1 MSNYFT
7 NFPTTQY
14 DLFFDNQTSEVIDIF
29 RIVKVKKRY
38 KDDITFYTYYT
49 IQDGERPDV
58 VSTKLYGVPSYYWT
72 FFMVNDNLVNV
83 HTDWPLST
91 SDLQTLIDKKY
102 AGTVLTTHEDISSK
116 FVKNNIVTG
125 LVSGARA
132 KLLDKDPNLGII
144 KIQLISGEFVPNE
157 IVRDTLTNEF
167 AVITGQAAFKDVVHH
182 FENAKGDYVTKQTI
196 GATPISNQ
204 EHEFVLNDTKSQI
217 KIIRQQYIQN
227 IADQFIN
234 QIKTEEA

>member
-29 RIVKVKKRY
+29 RIVKVKKQY

-116 FVKNNIVTG
+116 FIKNNVITG
-125 LVSGARA
+125 LVSGATAR
-132 KLLDKDPNLGII
+132 LLDKDPNLGII
-144 KIQLISGEFVPNE
+144 KIQLISGAFVPNE

-167 AVITGQAAFKDVVHH
+167 AIITGQAAFKDVVHH
-182 FENAKGDYVTKQTI
+182 FENVKGDYVTKQTI

-204 EHEFVLNDTKSQI
+204 EHEFILNDAKSQI

>member
-1 MSNYFT
+1 MSNYFS

-14 DLFFDNQTSEVIDIF
+14 DLFFDNQTSEVVDIF
-29 RIVKVKKRY
+29 RIVKVKKQY

-58 VSTKLYGVPSYYWT
+58 VSTKIYGVPSYYWT

-91 SDLQTLIDKKY
+91 SDLQGLVDKKY
-102 AGTVLTTHEDISSK
+102 AGVVLTTHQDISTK
-116 FVKNNIVTG
+116 FVKNNVVEG
-125 LVSGARA
+125 LVSGAQARI
-132 KLLDKDPNLGII
+132 LDKDPNLGII
-144 KIQLISGEFVPNE
+144 KIQLISGQFVPNE

-167 AVITGQAAFKDVVHH
+167 ATITGQAAFKDVVHH
-182 FENAKGDYVTKQTI
+182 FENADGDYVTKTTI

-204 EHEFVLNDTKSQI
+204 EYEFNLNDTKAQI
-217 KIIRQQYIQN
+217 KIIRPQYIQN

-234 QIKTEEA
+234 QIKTEEE

>member
-29 RIVKVKKRY
+29 RIVKVKKQY

-116 FVKNNIVTG
+116 FIKNNVITG
-125 LVSGARA
+125 LVSGATAR
-132 KLLDKDPNLGII
+132 LLDKDPNLGII
-144 KIQLISGEFVPNE
+144 KIQLISGAFVPNE

-167 AVITGQAAFKDVVHH
+167 AIITGQAAFKDVVHH
-182 FENAKGDYVTKQTI
+182 FENVKGDYVTKQTI

-204 EHEFVLNDTKSQI
+204 EHEFILNDAKSQI
-217 KIIRQQYIQN
+217 KIIRQQYVQN